1 MEKEEQL
8 KDISTFGLNIS
19 WIVVIHLMT
28 LHIDAAEGVRT
39 RRIPSGIRLGA
50 KNDPFKWD

>member
-8 KDISTFGLNIS
+8 KDISSFGLNIS